1 MQKDKSK
8 SCIWVNVFSLS
19 VLLFLFIE
27 TRCIIIKD
35 YYSMIYHLMI
45 ISLFKLSTDLDCQR
59 SDSYVIGTNMASSYP
74 EIRI

>member
-1 MQKDKSK
+1 MQKDKSE

-35 YYSMIYHLMI
+35 YYGMICQLMI
-45 ISLFKLSTDLDCQR
+45 I
-59 SDSYVIGTNMASSYP
+59 I
-74 EIRI
+74 